1 MHINLILN
9 KQHQTLI
16 IVDTGI
22 GMAKV
27 GLINNLGTIAKS
39 GTKVFMESLQ
49 AGEDISMM
57 GQFGVGFY
65 SAYLVAEKVTIIMK
79 HNDDEQYAWNSSAEG
94 IFPSENGHRRNMGH
108 GSKVISHLKDQTEYL
123 EERRI
128 KEVVRK
134 HSVYWLSQYALC

>member
-108 GSKVISHLKDQTEYL
+108 GTKVISHLKDQTEYL
-123 EERRI
+123 EERKI
-128 KEVVRK
+128 KEIVMK